1 VSSSSGDRGESGQAT
16 ISESLNQLVQRG
28 ELERPERERPDCR
41 RDLAHLRY
49 RSESGDTASY
59 RCGSWDCECCGHR
72 LRMSLIEEIE
82 RITSERPEMRRFL
95 TLTVDARAPVSKER
109 KHEYITDRWNALR
122 TELRD
127 RYPNLSYLWVRHEGD
142 ERDRPHLHLLVD
154 RYLPQA
160 ELSKLADRV
169 GLGRVV
175 DIRRVDARNAAHY
188 ISAYLGRGAL
198 SFLPSGS
205 RRYGSS
211 ADVDLDPRNP
221 GGDDGD
227 ALEEQWHLVA
237 YDEIVDGWVSAC
249 TGDFRRDA
257 ERAPPPDSPP
267 PD

>member
-1 VSSSSGDRGESGQAT
+1 MSTEPQSVPQTDLAKDWGCD
-16 ISESLNQLVQRG
+16 
-28 ELERPERERPDCR
+28 PDPDRPDCR
-41 RDLAHLRY
+41 EDLAHLRY
-49 RSESGDTASY
+49 KSESGKEAPY

-95 TLTVDARAPVSKER
+95 SLTVDSRAPATDEE

-127 RYPNLSYLWVRHEGD
+127 RYPDLSYLWVRHEGD

-154 RYLPQA
+154 RYLPQS
-160 ELSKLADRV
+160 ELSELADRV

-188 ISAYLGRGAL
+188 ISAYLGRGSL
-198 SFLPSGS
+198 SFLPDGS

-221 GGDDGD
+221 GGDDGEPTERW
-227 ALEEQWHLVA
+227 ALVT
-237 YDEIVDGWVSAC
+237 YDRIAEGWVSASP
-249 TGDFRRDA
+249 GDFRRDP
-257 ERAPPPDSPP
+257 ERDPPPTP

>member
-1 VSSSSGDRGESGQAT
+1 MSVEAQFEPQTDLARDWGAT
-16 ISESLNQLVQRG
+16 
-28 ELERPERERPDCR
+28 PDRERPDCR

-49 RSESGDTASY
+49 KSESGTEASY

-82 RITSERPEMRRFL
+82 RITEERPEMRRFL
-95 TLTVDARAPVSKER
+95 TLTVDRRAPATKGEQ
-109 KHEYITDRWNALR
+109 HEYITDRWNALR

-127 RYPNLSYLWVRHEGD
+127 RYDHLSYLWVRHEGD

-154 RYLPQA
+154 RYLPQSQLSQLA
-160 ELSKLADRV
+160 ERV

-198 SFLPSGS
+198 SFLPDGS

-211 ADVDLDPRNP
+211 VDVDLDPRNP
-221 GGDDGD
+221 GGDDPEP
-227 ALEEQWHLVA
+227 AERWVLMA
-237 YDEIVDGWVSAC
+237 YDTIADGWVSASA
-249 TGDFRRDA
+249 GDFRRDPDR
-257 ERAPPPDSPP
+257 EPPPDGFDPP
-267 PD
+267 G

>member
-1 VSSSSGDRGESGQAT
+1 MSSAGETGMQT
-16 ISESLNQLVQRG
+16 EF
-28 ELERPERERPDCR
+28 EDWETDDRPDCR
-41 RDLAHLRY
+41 QDLAHLRFK
-49 RSESGDTASY
+49 SESGKEAPY

-82 RITSERPEMRRFL
+82 RITEERPEMRRFL
-95 TLTVDARAPVSKER
+95 SLTVDRRAPATNEE

-127 RYPNLSYLWVRHEGD
+127 RYEDLSYLWVRHEGD
-142 ERDRPHLHLLVD
+142 ERDRPHLHLLVN

-160 ELSKLADRV
+160 ELSQLAERV
-169 GLGRVV
+169 GLGSVV

-198 SFLPSGS
+198 SFLPKGS

-221 GGDDGD
+221 GGDDEEPSERW
-227 ALEEQWHLVA
+227 ALMA
-237 YDEIVDGWVSAC
+237 YDDVVDGWVSASP
-249 TGDFRRDA
+249 GDFRRSED
-257 ERAPPPDSPP
+257 RPPPPG
-267 PD
+267 

>member
-1 VSSSSGDRGESGQAT
+1 MAISAPPVGQSTVEA
-16 ISESLNQLVQRG
+16 VDVD
-28 ELERPERERPDCR
+28 PDRPDCR
-41 RDLAHLRY
+41 RDLAHLEY
-49 RSESGDTASY
+49 ESESGERASY

-82 RITSERPEMRRFL
+82 RITEERPEMRRFL
-95 TLTVDARAPVSKER
+95 TLTVDGRAGHTKEEQ
-109 KHEYITDRWNALR
+109 HEYITDRWNALR

-127 RYPNLSYLWVRHEGD
+127 RYPDLSFLWVRHEGD

-160 ELSKLADRV
+160 ELSMLADRV
-169 GLGRVV
+169 GLGRIV

-198 SFLPSGS
+198 SHLPKGS

-221 GGDDGD
+221 GGGDRDDEL
-227 ALEEQWHLVA
+227 LEERWHLVA
-237 YDEIVDGWVSAC
+237 YDEVLGGWMSA
-249 TGDFRRDA
+249 TAADFRRD
-257 ERAPPPDSPP
+257 EDRKPPPD
-267 PD
+267 

>member
-1 VSSSSGDRGESGQAT
+1 MSADPQLEEQTQLARDWEAGPDRD
-16 ISESLNQLVQRG
+16 
-28 ELERPERERPDCR
+28 RPDCR

-49 RSESGDTASY
+49 QSESGETASY

-72 LRMSLIEEIE
+72 LRMGLIEEIE
-82 RITSERPEMRRFL
+82 RITEERPEMRRFL
-95 TLTVDARAPVSKER
+95 TLTVDARAPASNEE

-154 RYLPQA
+154 RFLPVEQ
-160 ELSKLADRV
+160 LSRLSERV
-169 GLGRVV
+169 GMGPVV

-221 GGDDGD
+221 GGDDEES
-227 ALEEQWHLVA
+227 ALQEDWNLMA
-237 YDEIVDGWVSAC
+237 WDPIVEGWVSS
-249 TGDFRRDA
+249 TNGDFRRDA
-257 ERAPPPDSPP
+257 DRSDPPPD
-267 PD
+267 